1 MTLRHHFELR
11 ETIATILA
19 DDQSVI
25 DAACEGI
32 RSARHEIERYILFD
46 PFFEMSYE
54 PVVVKEGPDII
65 QKMADAAEIAG
76 VGPMAAVAGAVACAG
91 VRAAHNTGASFC
103 IIDNGGDI
111 AMITDRPVHVGLY
124 AGRSPLSGRYAFCI
138 PPKEDMYG
146 ICTSS
151 ATVGHS
157 FSFGTAD
164 SVTVFSPDPILAD
177 ATATAICNALTITD
191 QSCLEQ
197 INPIIEGIF
206 AVFGEQSIIWGD
218 IPTIVRAESREELI
232 TAGGLGFISG
242 SLI

>member
-1 MTLRHHFELR
+1 
-11 ETIATILA
+11 
-19 DDQSVI
+19 
-25 DAACEGI
+25 
-32 RSARHEIERYILFD
+32 
-46 PFFEMSYE
+46 
-54 PVVVKEGPDII
+54 
-65 QKMADAAEIAG
+65 
-76 VGPMAAVAGAVACAG
+76 
-91 VRAAHNTGASFC
+91 
-103 IIDNGGDI
+103 
-111 AMITDRPVHVGLY
+111 
-124 AGRSPLSGRYAFCI
+124 
-138 PPKEDMYG
+138 MYG

-206 AVFGEQSIIWGD
+206 AVFGEQSIILVD